1 MLQYSDLFLVHITAA
16 EVFLNNKSQGAQQ
29 CAFCFDGLLSFSS
42 VLQGSL
48 SRLVEET

>member
-16 EVFLNNKSQGAQQ
+16 EVFLNNRSQGAEQ
-29 CAFCFDGLLSFSS
+29 CAFCFDGLLS